1 MKYLTIYPEDFRNI
15 NDWYSVCDQLEIPHN
30 TLVID
35 IELTKVSY
43 EDSLDKNVINYN

>member
-15 NDWYSVCDQLEIPHN
+15 QLWYDVCDQLEIPHN

-43 EDSLDKNVINYN
+43 EDSLEKNTINY

>member
-15 NDWYSVCDQLEIPHN
+15 QDWYDVCDQLEIPHN

-43 EDSLDKNVINYN
+43 EDSLEKNTINY

>member
-15 NDWYSVCDQLEIPHN
+15 QDWYDVCDQLGIPHN

-43 EDSLDKNVINYN
+43 EDSLEKNTINY